1 MYKKFNV
8 SSKCVSDFK
17 LAGEDAERE
26 RERERTLSTMH
37 TVHVTPLHFISLPNM

>member
-26 RERERTLSTMH
+26 RERERERESIKHYAHSTCYSITFH
-37 TVHVTPLHFISLPNM
+37 